1 MESNKVLISKWFKNI
16 FNGVFYKK
24 IRLSTENKLNNI
36 KKFKKIKLKKKRLK
50 RAFKKKLIKLPK
62 LISNKKKFFKNQY
75 IFSNILSYKVCIL
88 YNGKFLRKIRISK
101 VISNYHAGEFVFTR
115 KPNYYPFRT
124 KKKKLLI

>member
-1 MESNKVLISKWFKNI
+1 MENNKLLISKWFKNI
-16 FNGVFYKK
+16 FNGVLYKK
-24 IRLSTENKLNNI
+24 IRLATENKLNNI
-36 KKFKKIKLKKKRLK
+36 KKFKKIKFKKKRLK
-50 RAFKKKLIKLPK
+50 RAFKKRISKLPK

-88 YNGKFLRKIRISK
+88 YNGKFLRKIRVSK
-101 VISNYHAGEFVFTR
+101 VISNYHTGEFVFTR